1 MRLKSWPDGPATVNG
16 GLLASDRAER
26 TGKELRQQGIA
37 VLASLALL
45 DADHHALTLDVRDL
59 EADDIAAT
67 PVCDGKPRA
76 VALGNL
82 TY

>member
-1 MRLKSWPDGPATVNG
+1 MACWSSNRERRSTSL
-16 GLLASDRAER
+16 DRAEL

-37 VLASLALL
+37 VASLALL
-45 DADHHALTLDVRDL
+45 DADYHALTLDVRDL

-76 VALGNL
+76 VA
-82 TY
+82 